1 VTRAFRQITPQ
12 VLRDAVQGDT
22 LAQEIHRSYTA
33 YLQNQ
38 LRWAEVA
45 DRAYWQARYA

>member
-1 VTRAFRQITPQ
+1 
-12 VLRDAVQGDT
+12 VLRESVQGDD
-22 LAQEIHRSYTA
+22 LAKEIHQSYIS